1 MNDYILYISLMVIGA
16 CIWNVWTYTKYL
28 ETKNAVLLRMLM
40 EKGYDADL
48 ATRTRNADS
57 TSE

>member
-16 CIWNVWTYTKYL
+16 CIWNAWVYTKYL
-28 ETKNAVLLRMLM
+28 ENKNAVLLRMLM

-48 ATRTRNADS
+48 ATRTGNSDS